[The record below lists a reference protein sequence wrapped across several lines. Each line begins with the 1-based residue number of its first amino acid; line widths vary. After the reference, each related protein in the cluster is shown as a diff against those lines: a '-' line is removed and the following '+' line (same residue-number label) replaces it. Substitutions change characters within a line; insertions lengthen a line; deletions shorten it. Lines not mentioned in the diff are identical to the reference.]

1 MAAVEGLCTAR
12 ERAPTSKRSWPKP
25 VAGMRRGP
33 RPIRGALLLLA
44 LVLRA
49 KGETAADGKRGIT
62 CVGREP
68 GYYADPGSQCHR
80 SAHFAPISLISKR
93 VESNNF
99 DGV

>member
-1 MAAVEGLCTAR
+1 MAVVEGPCMA
-12 ERAPTSKRSWPKP
+12 SKSRGSRSWPRP

-44 LVLRA
+44 LVLEV
-49 KGETAADGKRGIT
+49 KGEPSRGIT

-80 SAHFAPISLISKR
+80 WASAH
-93 VESNNF
+93 
-99 DGV
+99 

>member
-12 ERAPTSKRSWPKP
+12 EEAPKANLGKSSGSRSWSKT
-25 VAGMRRGP
+25 VAGMRKGP

-80 SAHFAPISLISKR
+80 SAHF
-93 VESNNF
+93 VN
-99 DGV
+99 

>member
-1 MAAVEGLCTAR
+1 MAVAEGLCMAR
-12 ERAPTSKRSWPKP
+12 EAPKSKGSRSCLPKP
-25 VAGMRRGP
+25 VDGMRKGP

-80 SAHFAPISLISKR
+80 SAHF
-93 VESNNF
+93 VN
-99 DGV
+99 